1 MAIIIALFALLVL
14 IISIKYR
21 NRLNIKTIIML
32 LILMIIFIIVFILII
47 CLYSWISVW
56 NE

>member
-1 MAIIIALFALLVL
+1 MTVIIVLFILLVS

-21 NRLNIKTIIML
+21 NKLNIKTVVIG
-32 LILMIIFIIVFILII
+32 LILMTIFIIVFILII
-47 CLYSWISVW
+47 CLYSWISVL